1 MLLFLQAHR
10 REFQFLPK
18 ALLKQAKYIR
28 PFDQTQFIKVLK
40 VFSEDNADGLLLIL
54 PLEITFPDG
63 STQSARELI
72 RALRFQKIWLPV
84 LVMGHPALVTLLR
97 QNPANLLL
105 CSPGVH
111 YLRYFTEVSRWELYL
126 AQLSAEDYS
135 EKDWLAYLSP
145 NYFPDE

>member
-1 MLLFLQAHR
+1 MLLLLQAHR
-10 REFQFLPK
+10 HEFQFLPK
-18 ALLKQAKYIR
+18 ALLKRAKYIR
-28 PFDQTQFIKVLK
+28 PFDQTQFIKALIVS
-40 VFSEDNADGLLLIL
+40 SEENPNGMLLIL
-54 PLEITFPDG
+54 PLEISFPDG

-111 YLRYFTEVSRWELYL
+111 YLRFFTELNRWEPYL
-126 AQLSAEDYS
+126 AQLSTETYS

-145 NYFPDE
+145 DYSLDE

>member
-1 MLLFLQAHR
+1 MLLLLQVHR
-10 REFQFLPK
+10 HEFQFLPK
-18 ALLKQAKYIR
+18 ALLKRAKYMR
-28 PFDQTQFIKVLK
+28 PFDQAHFINSLK
-40 VFSEDNADGLLLIL
+40 AETEDSLDGLLLLL
-54 PLEITFPDG
+54 PLEISFPDG

-72 RALRFQKIWLPV
+72 RDLRFQKIWLPV

-111 YLRYFTEVSRWELYL
+111 YLRFFTEVNRWEPYL
-126 AQLSAEDYS
+126 AQLSTETYS

-145 NYFPDE
+145 DYSLDE